1 MWEKIVLNLISNAFK
16 FTFEGEIAVRLHLQ
30 QGDRIILQIQDTGI
44 GISSEA
50 LPHLFERFYQVQRTK
65 GRTHEGS
72 GIGLALVHEL
82 IRLHGGTVDVNS
94 TVGQG
99 TCFTVTLALGT
110 KHLPSDRL
118 RRIVGDRNKAMRTL
132 TSTALTTTAY
142 VTEAERWL
150 PTDRSV
156 EFSVSS
162 SELENSLRDQNSQPA
177 RILLVDDNA
186 DMRDY
191 LTRILSEHVQVEAVA
206 DGASALAAA
215 QERVPNLVLS
225 DVMMPR
231 LDGFQ
236 LLQALRADARTRE
249 VPIIL
254 LSARAGEESI
264 VEGLDAGADDYLIK
278 PFSAQELVSRVNAH
292 LQMAQLRSEALQHER
307 TISHRKDE
315 LLSIVSHELNTPLVA
330 ILGWT
335 RLLRANPPNQLMLMK
350 ALETIERN
358 ATLQAKLIQDLLDI
372 SRITAG
378 KLRLRLEPI
387 KLESVIEMAIASVIQ
402 TAKAK
407 DINLVWHNTD
417 QGSNTIA
424 HQHIDSVIVM
434 GDRDRLQQIICNLLT
449 NAIKF
454 TPEGGRVEVKL
465 DYEFSALNSKSNT
478 SLTQNSKCAMHRYAN
493 KIQNSQTARITVTDT
508 GIGIS
513 AELIPHIFDR
523 FYQAELNSSKGLGL
537 GLAIARHLVELHNGT
552 IHAASLGEGQGATF
566 TIKLPTVQD

>member
-1 MWEKIVLNLISNAFK
+1 LISNAFK
-16 FTFEGEIAVRLHLQ
+16 FTFEGEIAVRLHTEKAE
-30 QGDRIILQIQDTGI
+30 RVILQIQDTGT

-50 LPHLFERFYQVQRTK
+50 LPHLFERFYQAQRTK
-65 GRTHEGS
+65 GRMQEGS

-82 IRLHGGTVDVNS
+82 IRLHGGTVEVNS

-118 RRIVGDRNKAMRTL
+118 RHDVGDRNKAMRTL
-132 TSTALTTTAY
+132 ASTALSTATY
-142 VTEAERWL
+142 VKEVERRL

-156 EFSVSS
+156 EFSVLS
-162 SELENSLRDQNSQPA
+162 SELENSTSPTQNSLRDQNSQPA

-186 DMRDY
+186 DMRNY

-330 ILGWT
+330 VLGWT

-387 KLESVIEMAIASVIQ
+387 KLESVIELAIASVIQ
-402 TAKAK
+402 TAIAQEI
-407 DINLVWHNTD
+407 DLVWQKNSD
-417 QGSNTIA
+417 RD
-424 HQHIDSVIVM
+424 IDSVIVM

-454 TPEGGRVEVKL
+454 TPEAGRVEI
-465 DYEFSALNSKSNT
+465 
-478 SLTQNSKCAMHRYAN
+478 SLQLVAHRQGDTGSINHQLPITQ
-493 KIQNSQTARITVTDT
+493 QVQITIADT

-523 FYQAELNSSKGLGL
+523 FCQAEPNSSKGLGL

-552 IHAASLGEGQGATF
+552 IHATSLGKGQGATF
-566 TIKLPTVQD
+566 TVMLPILQD